1 MTTLNP
7 NCVIKE
13 LHCSGVMFINI
24 INSFCCNVGTQCKI
38 QDLPLQIQYLILIHY
53 YVD

>member
-1 MTTLNP
+1 MTILNP

-13 LHCSGVMFINI
+13 LHCSGAMFIN
-24 INSFCCNVGTQCKI
+24 CNVGTQCKI
-38 QDLPLQIQYLILIHY
+38 EDLPLQIQYLILIHY